1 MKYKKLNEISKSF
14 KNGLNSLYKD
24 MDNPIIL
31 NGLKIA
37 NLTPTNTTKLAM
49 VSRIVDLKFQG
60 IENELKRLNLSKEQ
74 IKNINLNLY
83 DYVSEFYIDL
93 FDKMLKQVNDENLL
107 DEFEMELLWSV
118 HRIGIA
124 ITKMQ
129 KIWQHHIIDE
139 INEEF
144 ESKFSSIS
152 QAMKFISQ
160 NGLYQ
165 IDSDGLRCDRVYG
178 AVIKSNDSY
187 KMVPYMVAFKEEC
200 SAVVEEFENSIKILK
215 PLSKTSQDSAYISYL
230 EALKIAFKESDNNLV
245 VARWQD
251 AERAWMQTRGTIQIG
266 HPLEYYEDAYTH
278 AVALEWDIRLSE
290 DGGINE
296 QGLKDSIKDS
306 FNQIYSKTGV
316 KNPNMAALVHSNI
329 DKTQLYISTPML
341 YYGAEFN
348 GLFSAQVVPNDEKV
362 SGECGKKIFA
372 FVDFVYQSSKA
383 KPFMKLA
390 SEIFDK
396 QFLDYGRE
404 ILFKN
409 EKIWKQVYEIS
420 TIGHEFGHILF
431 MDSDSENIMN
441 TGGEFK
447 FIEEYKAT
455 TGGLINFF
463 LHEIE
468 ELKMP
473 VFAELI
479 KRSVGLIAWQK
490 VAETRAYYCEG
501 LIHLDLLFKAGVLS
515 FNGAKLSVK
524 FDIQS
529 YEAFKVLV
537 MQNYINLAT
546 HYAKKLNASEFL
558 AIFAKFDGEVY
569 LPTDSIVAEFVKYY
583 YSRYEAIGNEIDDS
597 NEWQKWQN

>member
-83 DYVSEFYIDL
+83 DYVSEFYINA
-93 FDKMLKQVNDENLL
+93 FDSMLKQVNDENLL

-144 ESKFSSIS
+144 ESKFSTIA

-178 AVIKSNDSY
+178 AVIKSNDNY

-200 SAVVEEFENSIKILK
+200 SAVVEEFENSIKMLK

-251 AERAWMQTRGTIQIG
+251 AERAWMQTRGAIQIG

-290 DGGINE
+290 DGGVNE

-316 KNPNMAALVHSNI
+316 KNPNMTALVHSNI

-455 TGGLINFF
+455 TGGLVNFF
-463 LHEIE
+463 LHEVQ

>member
-1 MKYKKLNEISKSF
+1 MRYKKLNEISKSF

-60 IENELKRLNLSKEQ
+60 IENELKKLNLSKEQ

-83 DYVSEFYIDL
+83 DYVSEFYINA
-93 FDKMLKQVNDENLL
+93 FDSMLKQVNDENLL

-144 ESKFSSIS
+144 ESKFSTIA

-200 SAVVEEFENSIKILK
+200 SAVVEEFENSIKMLK

-230 EALKIAFKESDNNLV
+230 EALKIAFKESDNDLV

-251 AERAWMQTRGTIQIG
+251 AERVWMQTRGAIQIG

-290 DGGINE
+290 DGGVNE

-455 TGGLINFF
+455 TGGLVNFF
-463 LHEIE
+463 LHEVQ

-515 FNGAKLSVK
+515 FNGTKLSVK

>member
-1 MKYKKLNEISKSF
+1 MRYKKLNEISKSF

-83 DYVSEFYIDL
+83 DYVSEFYINA
-93 FDKMLKQVNDENLL
+93 FDSMLKQVRDENLL

-144 ESKFSSIS
+144 ESKFSSIA
-152 QAMKFISQ
+152 QAMKFINQ

-215 PLSKTSQDSAYISYL
+215 PLSKTTQDSAYISYL

-251 AERAWMQTRGTIQIG
+251 AERVWMQTRGAIQIG

-278 AVALEWDIRLSE
+278 AVALEWDIRLSGN
-290 DGGINE
+290 DSVNE

-316 KNPNMAALVHSNI
+316 KNPNMATLVHSNI

-372 FVDFVYQSSKA
+372 FVDFVYQSSKS

-396 QFLDYGRE
+396 EFLDFGRN
-404 ILFKN
+404 ILFKQ
-409 EKIWKQVYEIS
+409 EKIWKKVYEIS

-455 TGGLINFF
+455 TGGLVNFF
-463 LHEIE
+463 LHEVQ

-569 LPTDSIVAEFVKYY
+569 IPTDSMVVEFVKYY

-597 NEWQKWQN
+597 DEWQKWQN

>member
-83 DYVSEFYIDL
+83 DYVSEFYINA
-93 FDKMLKQVNDENLL
+93 FDSMLKQVNDENLL

-144 ESKFSSIS
+144 ESKFSNIA

-200 SAVVEEFENSIKILK
+200 SAVVEEFENSIKMLK

-230 EALKIAFKESDNNLV
+230 EALKIAFKESDNNLI

-251 AERAWMQTRGTIQIG
+251 AERAWMQTRGAIQIG

-290 DGGINE
+290 DGGVNE
-296 QGLKDSIKDS
+296 QGLKASIKDS
-306 FNQIYSKTGV
+306 FDQIYSKTGI

-455 TGGLINFF
+455 TGGLVNFF

>member
-1 MKYKKLNEISKSF
+1 MRYKKLNEISKSF

-60 IENELKRLNLSKEQ
+60 IENELKKLNLSKEQ

-83 DYVSEFYIDL
+83 DYVSEFYINA
-93 FDKMLKQVNDENLL
+93 FDSMLKQVNDENLL
-107 DEFEMELLWSV
+107 DDFEMELLWSV

-144 ESKFSSIS
+144 ESKFSSIA

-200 SAVVEEFENSIKILK
+200 SAVVEEFENSIKMLK

-251 AERAWMQTRGTIQIG
+251 AERVWMQTRGAIQIG

-278 AVALEWDIRLSE
+278 AVALEWDIRLSG
-290 DGGINE
+290 DGGVNE

-306 FNQIYSKTGV
+306 FDQIYSKTGV
-316 KNPNMAALVHSNI
+316 KNSNMAALVHSNI

-455 TGGLINFF
+455 TGGLVNFF
-463 LHEIE
+463 LHEVQ

-479 KRSVGLIAWQK
+479 KRSVGLMAWQK

>member
-1 MKYKKLNEISKSF
+1 MRYKKLNEISKSF
-14 KNGLNSLYKD
+14 KNELNSLYKD

-37 NLTPTNTTKLAM
+37 NLIPTNTTKLAM

-74 IKNINLNLY
+74 IKNININLY
-83 DYVSEFYIDL
+83 DYVSEFYINA
-93 FDKMLKQVNDENLL
+93 FDSMLKQVNDENLL

-144 ESKFSSIS
+144 ESKFSTIA

-178 AVIKSNDSY
+178 AVIKSNDGY

-251 AERAWMQTRGTIQIG
+251 AERVWMQTRGAIQIG

-278 AVALEWDIRLSE
+278 AVALEWDIRLSG
-290 DGGINE
+290 DGGVNE

-455 TGGLINFF
+455 TGGLVNFF

-515 FNGAKLSVK
+515 FNGVKLSVK

>member
-1 MKYKKLNEISKSF
+1 MRYKKLNEISKSF

-60 IENELKRLNLSKEQ
+60 IENELKRLNLGKEQ

-144 ESKFSSIS
+144 ESKFDSIA

-290 DGGINE
+290 DGGVNE

-306 FNQIYSKTGV
+306 FDQIYSKTGV

-455 TGGLINFF
+455 TGGLVNFF
-463 LHEIE
+463 LHEVQ

>member
-1 MKYKKLNEISKSF
+1 MRYKKLNEISKSF
-14 KNGLNSLYKD
+14 KNGLNNLYKD

-60 IENELKRLNLSKEQ
+60 IENELKRLNLGKEQ

-83 DYVSEFYIDL
+83 DYVSEFYINA
-93 FDKMLKQVNDENLL
+93 FDSMLKQVNDENLL
-107 DEFEMELLWSV
+107 DDFEMELLWSV

-144 ESKFSSIS
+144 ESKFSSIA

-165 IDSDGLRCDRVYG
+165 IDSDGLRCDRAYG
-178 AVIKSNDSY
+178 AVIKNNDSY

-251 AERAWMQTRGTIQIG
+251 AERVWMHTRGAIQIG

-278 AVALEWDIRLSE
+278 AVALEWDIRLSG
-290 DGGINE
+290 DGGVNE

-316 KNPNMAALVHSNI
+316 KNPNMATLVHSNI

-455 TGGLINFF
+455 TGGLVNFF
-463 LHEIE
+463 LHEVQ

>member
-83 DYVSEFYIDL
+83 DYVSEFYINA
-93 FDKMLKQVNDENLL
+93 FDSMLRQVNDENLL

-129 KIWQHHIIDE
+129 KIWQRHIIDE

-144 ESKFSSIS
+144 ESKFSTIA

-178 AVIKSNDSY
+178 AVIKSNDGY
-187 KMVPYMVAFKEEC
+187 KMAPYMVAFKEEC

-251 AERAWMQTRGTIQIG
+251 AERAWMQTRGAIQIG

-278 AVALEWDIRLSE
+278 AVALEWDIRLSG
-290 DGGINE
+290 DGGVNE

-306 FNQIYSKTGV
+306 FDQIYSKTGV

-362 SGECGKKIFA
+362 SGERGKKIFA

-463 LHEIE
+463 LHEVQ

-515 FNGAKLSVK
+515 FNGAKLLVK

>member
-1 MKYKKLNEISKSF
+1 MRYKKLNEISKSF

-60 IENELKRLNLSKEQ
+60 IENELKKLNLSKEQ

-83 DYVSEFYIDL
+83 DYVSEFYINA
-93 FDKMLKQVNDENLL
+93 FDSMLKQVNDENLL
-107 DEFEMELLWSV
+107 DDFEMELLWSV

-144 ESKFSSIS
+144 ESKFSSIA

-200 SAVVEEFENSIKILK
+200 SAVVEEFENSIKMLK

-251 AERAWMQTRGTIQIG
+251 AERVWMQTRGAIQIG

-278 AVALEWDIRLSE
+278 AVALEWDIRLSG
-290 DGGINE
+290 DGGVNE

-306 FNQIYSKTGV
+306 FDQIYSKTGV
-316 KNPNMAALVHSNI
+316 ENPNMAALVHSNI

-455 TGGLINFF
+455 TGGLVNFF
-463 LHEIE
+463 LHEVQ

-490 VAETRAYYCEG
+490 VVETRAYYCEG

-524 FDIQS
+524 FDIQG

-569 LPTDSIVAEFVKYY
+569 LPTDSIVSEFVKYY

>member
-1 MKYKKLNEISKSF
+1 MRYKKLNEISKSF
-14 KNGLNSLYKD
+14 KNELNSLYKD

-144 ESKFSSIS
+144 ESKFSSIA

-215 PLSKTSQDSAYISYL
+215 PLSKTTQDSAYISYL

-251 AERAWMQTRGTIQIG
+251 AERVWMQTRGAIQIG

-290 DGGINE
+290 DGGVNE

-455 TGGLINFF
+455 TGGLVNFF
-463 LHEIE
+463 LHEVQ

-515 FNGAKLSVK
+515 FNGTKLSVK

-569 LPTDSIVAEFVKYY
+569 LPTDNIVAEFVKYY

>member
-1 MKYKKLNEISKSF
+1 MRYKKLNEISKSF
-14 KNGLNSLYKD
+14 KSGLNSLYKD

-83 DYVSEFYIDL
+83 DYVSEFYINA
-93 FDKMLKQVNDENLL
+93 FDSMLKQVRDENLL

-144 ESKFSSIS
+144 ESKFSSIT
-152 QAMKFISQ
+152 QAMKFINQ

-215 PLSKTSQDSAYISYL
+215 PLSKTTQDSAYISYL

-245 VARWQD
+245 IARWQD
-251 AERAWMQTRGTIQIG
+251 AERVWMQTRGAIQIG

-278 AVALEWDIRLSE
+278 AVALEWDIRLSGN
-290 DGGINE
+290 GGVNE
-296 QGLKDSIKDS
+296 QGLKDNIKDS

-316 KNPNMAALVHSNI
+316 KNPNMVTLVHSNI

-396 QFLDYGRE
+396 KFLDFGRN
-404 ILFKN
+404 ILFKQ
-409 EKIWKQVYEIS
+409 EKIWKKVYEIS

-431 MDSDSENIMN
+431 IDNDSENLMN
-441 TGGEFK
+441 IGGEFK

-455 TGGLINFF
+455 TGGLVNFF
-463 LHEIE
+463 LHEDE
-468 ELKMP
+468 SLAMA

-490 VAETRAYYCEG
+490 VVETRAYYCEG
-501 LIHLDLLFKAGVLS
+501 LIHLTLLFKSGVLS
-515 FNGAKLSVK
+515 FDGAKLNIK
-524 FDIQS
+524 FDKNS
-529 YEAFKVLV
+529 YEAFKQLTI
-537 MQNYINLAT
+537 QNYIELAT
-546 HYAKKLNASEFL
+546 HYSKKLDAGKFL
-558 AIFAKFDGEVY
+558 SKFAKFDGEIY
-569 LPTDSIVAEFVKYY
+569 LPVDLKVLDFVKFYY
-583 YSRYEAIGNEIDDS
+583 AKYEAIGNEIDDS

>member
-1 MKYKKLNEISKSF
+1 MRYKKLNEISKSF
-14 KNGLNSLYKD
+14 KNRLNSLYKD

-60 IENELKRLNLSKEQ
+60 IENELKKLNLSKEQ

-83 DYVSEFYIDL
+83 DYVSKFYINA
-93 FDKMLKQVNDENLL
+93 FDSMLKQVNDENLL

-144 ESKFSSIS
+144 ESKFSSIA

-200 SAVVEEFENSIKILK
+200 SAIVEEFENSIKILK
-215 PLSKTSQDSAYISYL
+215 PLSKTTQDSAYISYL

-251 AERAWMQTRGTIQIG
+251 AERVWMQTRGAIQIG

-290 DGGINE
+290 DGGVNE

-316 KNPNMAALVHSNI
+316 QNPNMAALVHSNI

-396 QFLDYGRE
+396 QFLDYVRE

-455 TGGLINFF
+455 TGGLVNFF
-463 LHEIE
+463 LHEVQ

>member
-14 KNGLNSLYKD
+14 KNELNSLYKD

-83 DYVSEFYIDL
+83 DYVSEFYINA

-144 ESKFSSIS
+144 ESKFSTIT

-251 AERAWMQTRGTIQIG
+251 AERVWMQTRGAIQIG

-290 DGGINE
+290 DGGVNE

-455 TGGLINFF
+455 TGGLVNFF
-463 LHEIE
+463 LHEVQ

-515 FNGAKLSVK
+515 FNGTKLSVK

-569 LPTDSIVAEFVKYY
+569 LPTDNIVAEFVKYY

>member
-1 MKYKKLNEISKSF
+1 MRYKKLNEISKSF

-83 DYVSEFYIDL
+83 DYVSEFYINA
-93 FDKMLKQVNDENLL
+93 FDSMLKQVNDENLL

-144 ESKFSSIS
+144 ESKFSTIA

-251 AERAWMQTRGTIQIG
+251 AERVWMQTRGAIQIG

-278 AVALEWDIRLSE
+278 AVALEWDIRLSG
-290 DGGINE
+290 DGGVNE

-306 FNQIYSKTGV
+306 FDQIYSKTGV
-316 KNPNMAALVHSNI
+316 KNPNMAALVYSNI

-455 TGGLINFF
+455 TGGLVNFF

-546 HYAKKLNASEFL
+546 HYVKKLNASEFL

>member
-1 MKYKKLNEISKSF
+1 MRYKKLNEISKSF

-83 DYVSEFYIDL
+83 DYVSEFYINA
-93 FDKMLKQVNDENLL
+93 FDSMLKQVRDENIL

-144 ESKFSSIS
+144 ESKFSSIA

-251 AERAWMQTRGTIQIG
+251 AERAWMQTRGAIQIG

-290 DGGINE
+290 DGGVNE
-296 QGLKDSIKDS
+296 QGLKASIKDS
-306 FNQIYSKTGV
+306 FDQIYSKTGV

-455 TGGLINFF
+455 TGGLVNFF
-463 LHEIE
+463 LHEVQ

-569 LPTDSIVAEFVKYY
+569 LPTDNIVAEFVKYY

>member
-1 MKYKKLNEISKSF
+1 MRYKKLNEISKSF

-83 DYVSEFYIDL
+83 DYVSEFYINA
-93 FDKMLKQVNDENLL
+93 FDSMLKQVNDENLL

-144 ESKFSSIS
+144 ESKFSTIA

-200 SAVVEEFENSIKILK
+200 SAVVEEFENSIKMLK

-251 AERAWMQTRGTIQIG
+251 AERVWMQTRGAIQIG

-278 AVALEWDIRLSE
+278 AVALEWDIRLSG
-290 DGGINE
+290 DGGVNE

-306 FNQIYSKTGV
+306 FDQIYSKTGV
-316 KNPNMAALVHSNI
+316 KNPNMAALVYSNI

-455 TGGLINFF
+455 TGGLVNFF

>member
-83 DYVSEFYIDL
+83 DYVSEFYINA
-93 FDKMLKQVNDENLL
+93 FDSMLKQVNDENLL

-144 ESKFSSIS
+144 ESKFSSIA

-215 PLSKTSQDSAYISYL
+215 PLSKTSQDSAYIAYL

-251 AERAWMQTRGTIQIG
+251 AERVWMQTRGTIQIG

-306 FNQIYSKTGV
+306 FDQIYSKTGV

-455 TGGLINFF
+455 TGGLVNFF
-463 LHEIE
+463 LHEVQ

-515 FNGAKLSVK
+515 FNGAKLLVK

>member
-1 MKYKKLNEISKSF
+1 MRYKKLNEISKSF

-83 DYVSEFYIDL
+83 DYVSEFYINA
-93 FDKMLKQVNDENLL
+93 FDSMLKQVNDENLL

-144 ESKFSSIS
+144 ESKFSTIA
-152 QAMKFISQ
+152 QAMNFISQ

-200 SAVVEEFENSIKILK
+200 SAVVEEFENSIKMLK

-251 AERAWMQTRGTIQIG
+251 AERVWMQTRGAIQIG

-290 DGGINE
+290 DGGVNE

-455 TGGLINFF
+455 TGGLVNFF

-524 FDIQS
+524 FNIQS